1 VIGDGLSVEE
11 GTSELDVPA
20 TVNVMPAT
28 ASGGTCRP
36 GTPTE
41 TKADRAQRQT
51 ILCASPSSTRALGV
65 CEARHHETSTASSS
79 ADGCSSRRMA
89 RCSRNRSERA
99 AG

>member
-1 VIGDGLSVEE
+1 VAIGDGLSVEE

-20 TVNVMPAT
+20 TVNVVPAT

-51 ILCASPSSTRALGV
+51 STRALGV